1 MGYEFKKSWTPLT
14 FLIIFF
20 GAFMFFL
27 FSNFESSEVR
37 TPSTPVSGCV
47 VMKDRGNYE
56 DSLNIV
62 FLPEN
67 YKNVDNFIQDT
78 ERFMESFLQVVPIN
92 EYSDRF
98 NFFRIEDLNLDLKC
112 DYSNDAVVC
121 DPLKIKSASV
131 PCPFDYPSVLVQ
143 PKGVQNFFGHLRS
156 SSWRGT
162 TSINTGDDPLVYA
175 HEAAHQMFGLL
186 DEYTW
191 QGGVVYI
198 EGPNCDSSIND
209 CPKFSN
215 VEGSECH
222 VGCVNFKHSRPIDV
236 GIMSNYWESQIY
248 GVFDESVIRDSILS
262 QSKNLNSEE
271 GQVQFSQTKGGPP
284 MEDQMLLNLISFS
297 CDFQDV
303 SSCKI
308 EEITQ
313 GVQGYP
319 TAGKGEGLLL
329 VQGEKRI
336 SIPYGGFSDILHIEP
351 GLPGD
356 LSQKDP
362 EYIPGR
368 IKDIIFLPFEEN
380 EEKIYLYD
388 SEENL
393 IDSMDYVPSP
403 EIELENNNLKKNINL
418 ISEKLKLSIP
428 YVY

>member
-1 MGYEFKKSWTPLT
+1 
-14 FLIIFF
+14 
-20 GAFMFFL
+20 
-27 FSNFESSEVR
+27 
-37 TPSTPVSGCV
+37 
-47 VMKDRGNYE
+47 
-56 DSLNIV
+56 
-62 FLPEN
+62 
-67 YKNVDNFIQDT
+67 
-78 ERFMESFLQVVPIN
+78 
-92 EYSDRF
+92 
-98 NFFRIEDLNLDLKC
+98 
-112 DYSNDAVVC
+112 
-121 DPLKIKSASV
+121 
-131 PCPFDYPSVLVQ
+131 
-143 PKGVQNFFGHLRS
+143 
-156 SSWRGT
+156 
-162 TSINTGDDPLVYA
+162 
-175 HEAAHQMFGLL
+175 
-186 DEYTW
+186 
-191 QGGVVYI
+191 
-198 EGPNCDSSIND
+198 
-209 CPKFSN
+209 
-215 VEGSECH
+215 
-222 VGCVNFKHSRPIDV
+222 
-236 GIMSNYWESQIY
+236 
-248 GVFDESVIRDSILS
+248 
-262 QSKNLNSEE
+262 
-271 GQVQFSQTKGGPP
+271 
-284 MEDQMLLNLISFS
+284 ML
-297 CDFQDV
+297 

-319 TAGKGEGLLL
+319 TAGKGEGLLI